1 MSFNNLAITATN
13 SAMIHAVGGM
23 MNTLHSLAA
32 NGGRDRNCK
41 FYHSAGGGSV
51 IKAIA
56 RSVVG
61 GAVHELKHE
70 ADNWFDSVLF
80 KKKKPVQ
87 QSSKWIER
95 ENKYIDEEK
104 KKYGRMI
111 VSNQGLPAA
120 VLALDDWGCVCN
132 DALMLGIKVDEPVTI
147 TQTYPDYSA
156 ASNGIA
162 DKKTNLPQSKKTV
175 KAQVIKSDTLVWYDT
190 TALINI
196 SSGRNIIITK
206 VQGRDYSRKELVSN
220 GDIKFSV
227 SGQITSAIPDVYP
240 EAEVKKF
247 VKVMNYKGIIEV
259 NNQVLDQL
267 GISHIII
274 TDFSL
279 SPKEGYKSVQKYSFS
294 AIGLQP
300 EREIAITEDTID
312 IYIQPT
318 PTETKKEDG
327 PWKEMLKNQLDGLKS
342 MASDAASSGLG
353 LSIGWLDSL

>member
-1 MSFNNLAITATN
+1 MD
-13 SAMIHAVGGM
+13 
-23 MNTLHSLAA
+23 TLHSLSA

-41 FYHSAGGGSV
+41 FYYSAGGGSV

-70 ADNWFDSVLF
+70 AENWFDSVLF
-80 KKKKPVQ
+80 KKKKPSK
-87 QSSKWIER
+87 QSSKWIDS
-95 ENKYIDEEK
+95 ENKHLKEEK
-104 KKYGRMI
+104 KKYGRVI
-111 VSNQGLPAA
+111 VDNQGLPAA
-120 VLALDDWGCVCN
+120 VLALDDWGCICT
-132 DALMLGIKVDEPVTI
+132 DALMLGIKVNERVTI
-147 TQTYPDYSA
+147 TQTYPDYSTTPGGTA
-156 ASNGIA
+156 EKS
-162 DKKTNLPQSKKTV
+162 TELPQNKKTV
-175 KAQVIKSDTLVWYDT
+175 KSQTIKSDTLVWYDT

-196 SSGRNIIITK
+196 NSGRNIIVTK

-227 SGQITSAIPDVYP
+227 SGQITSAKPDIYP

-247 VKVMNYKGIIEV
+247 LKVMNYKGIVEV

-267 GISHIII
+267 GISHIVI

-279 SPKEGYKSVQKYSFS
+279 SPKQGYKSVQQYSFS

-300 EREIAITEDTID
+300 EKEIAITEDTID
-312 IYIQPT
+312 IYVQPT
-318 PTETKKEDG
+318 PTTSEENDG
-327 PWKEMLKNQLDGLKS
+327 PWKQMLKNQLNGLKS
-342 MASDAASSGLG
+342 MTSDMVSSGLG